1 MVKAMKASEFQ
12 ADMQSA
18 FELQRAAFAR
28 QPHSQW
34 PERRDRLQRLR
45 RLVTENEEEIERAID
60 ADFGGRP
67 AIETQIAEV
76 YPSLA
81 EINGALRSGKAW
93 MTPQK
98 VWVAKWFLPARA
110 EIQPRPL
117 GVVGI
122 IVPWNYP
129 LYLAVTPMAGALAAG
144 NRVLVK
150 MSEVTP
156 NFSAFFKRLVDK
168 YFAPE
173 EASVITGDAAV
184 AQAFSELPFDHLLF
198 TGSTVVGKRV
208 MAAAA
213 ANLTPVTLELG
224 GKSPTVIA
232 PGYPVQRAAT
242 RILAGKLLNAGQ
254 TCIAPDYVLLP
265 KDLVKPFVREARAQA
280 RKMYPAGLANRDFC
294 SIINER
300 HYARLTGYLEQAKQA
315 GVRIEPLF
323 EGRTRDNAGRRL
335 APALLVDPPAALD
348 VMREEIFGPLLPLL
362 PYEQVE
368 EAVAHINAR
377 PKPLALYWFD
387 EDETRT
393 EWALHNTQAGGVC
406 VNETLL
412 HVAQEELPF
421 GGVGPSGMGHY
432 HGRHGFETFSKMTPV
447 FVQSRLNGMGLFMP
461 PYGPLVRRLLA
472 LMKRF

>member
-1 MVKAMKASEFQ
+1 MKATDLPI
-12 ADMQSA
+12 DMRSL
-18 FELQRAAFAR
+18 FELQRAAFAG

-34 PERRDRLQRLR
+34 PERRDRLKRLR
-45 RLVTENEEEIERAID
+45 RLVADNESEIERAID

-67 AIETQIAEV
+67 ATETQIAEI
-76 YPSLA
+76 YPSLS
-81 EINGALRSGKAW
+81 EINGALRSGERW
-93 MTPQK
+93 MRPER
-98 VWVAKWFLPARA
+98 VWVSKWFLPARA

-117 GVVGI
+117 GVVGV

-129 LYLAVTPMAGALAAG
+129 MYLAVTPMVGAIVAG

-150 MSEVTP
+150 MSEYTP
-156 NFSAFFKRLVDK
+156 RFSALFKRLVEK

-173 EASVITGDAAV
+173 EAAVVTGDAAV

-198 TGSTVVGKRV
+198 TGSTAVGRRV

-232 PGYPVQRAAT
+232 PDYPVERAAA

-265 KDLVKPFVREARAQA
+265 KAMVKPFVREARTQA
-280 RKMYPAGLANRDFC
+280 RRMYPAGLGNRDFC
-294 SIINER
+294 TIINER
-300 HYARLTGYLEQAKQA
+300 HYTRLAGYLDQAKEA
-315 GVRIEPLF
+315 GVRIETLF
-323 EGRTRDNAGRRL
+323 DGRARDNAARRL
-335 APALLVDPPAALD
+335 APALLLDPPAALD

-362 PYEQVE
+362 PYENVE
-368 EAVAHINAR
+368 DAVAHINAQ

-387 EDETRT
+387 DDDKRT
-393 EWALHNTQAGGVC
+393 TWALHHLQAGGIC
-406 VNETLL
+406 INETLM
-412 HVAQEELPF
+412 HIAQEELPF

-447 FVQSRLNGMGLFMP
+447 FLQSKLNGMGLFMP
-461 PYGPLVRRLLA
+461 PYGPTMRRVLE